1 MNLQLFVKEKLITS
15 VPVNSASISNP
26 VYLSA
31 IKKEL
36 QEKHKELIDGLKAE
50 PIFNLVPGAR
60 YFSGKNRG
68 LNLPLL

>member
-26 VYLSA
+26 VYLSS

-36 QEKHKELIDGLKAE
+36 QEKHKEVIEGLKAE
-50 PIFNLVPGAR
+50 PMFNLVPGANLLGR
-60 YFSGKNRG
+60 RNSG

>member
-15 VPVNSASISNP
+15 VPVNSASIGNP
-26 VYLSA
+26 LYLSA

-36 QEKHKELIDGLKAE
+36 QEKHKEIIDGLKAE
-50 PIFNLVPGAR
+50 PIFNLVPGSPF
-60 YFSGKNRG
+60 YSGTNRG